1 MKRKIFSEVSKG
13 VRKVDAVAL
22 ATGQPVYT
30 DDFDIPGML
39 HGKILRSPLA
49 HARIKSIRTT
59 KARRMP
65 GVEAVITWRDVP
77 RIAVTTAGQG
87 YPEPSPYDKF
97 IFDNKVRF
105 VGDEVALVVAD
116 TEEAAERAL
125 GAIEVEY
132 EELEPLLDVRKA
144 LKKGAPV
151 VHDEK
156 DCRVIIPIPYEP
168 RRNLVARVDAAIGNV
183 DKAYKASEI
192 RIDRE
197 YENHISAHS
206 AIEPHC
212 SLAYLDPNGR
222 LTIVSSTQVPY
233 HVRRIVARAM
243 DIPVKRVRVIKPRL
257 GGGFGSKQDI
267 VLEPYVAAA
276 TLKTGKPVKIR
287 MTREEVFV
295 SSRTRHGMVTNIKIG
310 AGRDGTINA
319 IDLHA
324 LSNTGA
330 YGNHG
335 LTVACNV
342 GMRTL
347 VMFAC
352 SNMRFTSDVAYTN
365 LPNAGAYRGYGGT
378 QGILPTA
385 CAIDELAVK
394 LGMDPVDVLLKNI
407 IAPGAEVPILNELG
421 EGATTGAPR
430 IGSFELA
437 ACLRVGSREFGW
449 KRKLARKKDSG
460 RYRRGVGMSPMI
472 QGSSIPYIDMASAFI
487 KMNDDG
493 SFNLNLGATDIGQGS
508 DTVLA
513 QIAAETLTV
522 ATDDI
527 IVYASDTDL
536 TPFDVG
542 AYASST
548 TYLSGRAVKK
558 TAEKVKELILKV
570 GAEMLETS
578 PDRVRLEKAKVIGS
592 DGASVTLKQ
601 VGTYSL
607 YEKHQFQI
615 AACESSTSEE
625 SPPPT
630 AAHFV
635 EIEVD
640 TLTGRIK
647 VLSYLQAVECG
658 TPINPALCHGQVMGA
673 VVNGLSYALVERFI
687 FNSRGKL
694 LNPNYDY
701 FKIFCSRDRLP
712 IKTIFVPSYEET
724 GPYGAKS
731 VGEVCI
737 NGPMPAIS
745 NAIYNALGIRMFS
758 APFTPEKVLDA
769 IAKQGMK

>member
-1 MKRKIFSEVSKG
+1 MNKTNFKQVSKG
-13 VRKVDAVAL
+13 VRKVDALGLVTGRAL
-22 ATGQPVYT
+22 YT
-30 DDFDIPGML
+30 DDFEAHGML
-39 HGKILRSPLA
+39 TGKILRSPFA
-49 HARIKSIRTT
+49 NARIKSIRTR
-59 KARRMP
+59 KALAME
-65 GVEAVITWRDVP
+65 GVEAVLTYRDLP
-77 RIAVTTAGQG
+77 RIPVTTAGQG

-97 IFDNKVRF
+97 ILDKRVRF
-105 VGDEVALVVAD
+105 VGDEVAVIVARNEAIAEKAMGLV
-116 TEEAAERAL
+116 
-125 GAIEVEY
+125 EVDY
-132 EELEPLLDVRKA
+132 EELEPVLDLRKA
-144 LKKGAPV
+144 LEKGAPL

-156 DCRVIIPIPYEP
+156 ECKVIIPIPYEP
-168 RRNLVARVDAAIGNV
+168 ERNLVARVDAAIGDV
-183 DKAYKASEI
+183 DKAYRNSKVKVSG
-192 RIDRE
+192 D

-212 SLAYLDPNGR
+212 SFSYLDPDGR
-222 LTIVSSTQVPY
+222 LVIISTTQVPY

-295 SSRTRHGMVTNIKIG
+295 SSRTRHGMATRIRVG
-310 AGRDGTINA
+310 ADKDGTINA
-319 IDLHA
+319 IDLYA
-324 LSNTGA
+324 LSNTGS

-347 VMFAC
+347 VMFDC
-352 SNMRFTSDVAYTN
+352 PNMRFTSDVAYTN

-378 QGILPTA
+378 QGIIPT
-385 CAIDELAVK
+385 CGAIDELAEK
-394 LGMDPVDVLLKNI
+394 LGMDPVDLLLKNI
-407 IAPGAEVPILNELG
+407 IKPGSEVPILSELG

-437 ACLRVGSREFGW
+437 ACIKEASKAFGW
-449 KRKLARKKDSG
+449 RQKRRRKKDKG
-460 RYRRGVGMSPMI
+460 RFRRGVGMAPMI

-493 SFNLNLGATDIGQGS
+493 SFNLQMGATDIGQGS

-522 ATDDI
+522 KTSDI
-527 IVYASDTDL
+527 IVYSSDTDL

-558 TAEKVKELILKV
+558 TAQRVRELILEV

-578 PDRVRLEKAKVIGS
+578 VDKVKLRAASVVGPGGS
-592 DGASVTLKQ
+592 SVTLQ
-601 VGTYSL
+601 EVGTYSL
-607 YEKHQFQI
+607 YEKNQFQI

-635 EIEVD
+635 EIELD
-640 TLTGRIK
+640 TLTGKIRILK
-647 VLSYLQAVECG
+647 YVQAVECG
-658 TPINPALCHGQVMGA
+658 TPVNPVLAKGQVIGA
-673 VVNGLSYALVERFI
+673 LANGLSYALVEQFI
-687 FNSRGKL
+687 FGPKGRL

-701 FKIFCSRDRLP
+701 FKIFCSRDMP
-712 IKTIFVPSYEET
+712 EVTTIFIPSYEDS

-737 NGPMPAIS
+737 NGPIPAIA
-745 NAIYNALGIRMFS
+745 NAIYNAIGVRIRRS
-758 APFTPEKVLDA
+758 PFTPDRVLAA
-769 IAKQGMK
+769 IEKQGLK